1 MKRIGW
7 AALAVACLMMIAGP
21 TLAASAPV
29 DEQAGNWPGDVAADV
44 VVDAPQGREPDRQP
58 DALRPVAEWE
68 RLFLNRWDAEHTSS
82 FLPMSLSTDSWDFY
96 GLAYG
101 VDGNVAMFR
110 ATGKTQY
117 LNRALLY
124 ANNMVASARP
134 SNTLGSN
141 FHDAYLGWKSQ
152 RSDVMNQEVPLF
164 ESYCWRYV
172 TQLLRA
178 IRENPSVYGQ
188 KHYRK
193 QYKSLLEFTE
203 KNIFEKWFA
212 RGPNSYIYRENT
224 HMTAHWALISLNL
237 SRLTKDATRK
247 ANYLA
252 VLDNINHHLPNY
264 PSSMRRQM
272 ITSPVNAA
280 AYFWSD
286 RWNSFSRPG
295 QDVAHGNG
303 VMAYI
308 VEGRDAVVE
317 WTDADIRKFVVTL
330 NSVVWPSATR
340 YANYV
345 DGSSVGNGWFND
357 GFVKLGR
364 YDANLQLRL
373 EKHTVGQNTQ
383 FYGNGAL
390 NAWVLGA
397 RADR

>member
-1 MKRIGW
+1 MKRLGW
-7 AALAVACLMMIAGP
+7 AATLVAALMTIAGSAQAASVAAK
-21 TLAASAPV
+21 TQYLAAATLIAEEGELAAPV
-29 DEQAGNWPGDVAADV
+29 DQ
-44 VVDAPQGREPDRQP
+44 DRDRTSQT
-58 DALRPVAEWE
+58 LRSVAEWE
-68 RLFLNRWDAEHTSS
+68 ALFLNRWDAEHTSS

-117 LNRALLY
+117 LDRALQY

-178 IRENPSVYGQ
+178 IRDNPSAFGQ
-188 KHYRK
+188 KHYRR

-203 KNIFEKWFA
+203 KNIFEKWFV
-212 RGPNSYIYRENT
+212 RGPSSYIYRENT

-264 PSSMRRQM
+264 PSSLRRQM
-272 ITSPVNAA
+272 IASPVNSA

-308 VEGRDAVVE
+308 VEGHDSAVE
-317 WTDADIRKFVVTL
+317 WTDSDIRKFVVTL
-330 NSVVWPSATR
+330 NSVVWPSATL
-340 YANYV
+340 YANHV
-345 DGSSVGNGWFND
+345 DGSGTGNGWYND

-364 YDANLQLRL
+364 YDADLQARL
-373 EKHTVGQNTQ
+373 ERHTVGQNTQ

-397 RADR
+397 RARR